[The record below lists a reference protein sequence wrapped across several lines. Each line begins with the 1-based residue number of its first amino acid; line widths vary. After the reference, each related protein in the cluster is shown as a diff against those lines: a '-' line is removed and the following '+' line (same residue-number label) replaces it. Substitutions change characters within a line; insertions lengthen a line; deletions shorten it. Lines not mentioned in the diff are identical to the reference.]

1 MKRYLTIILGMVLSC
16 GLCHAQNIDDDLM
29 GDGDDFESFR
39 KAIHKDFES
48 FRQKINKEYAEFV
61 RHPWKPTKNEKPTP
75 KPKDEVTPPVVKP
88 ENDDDKPVEPKPV
101 PIEEVIQPVIDD
113 TPQPEP
119 IEPIEEQPQ
128 PVENYMEFVFFGTKE
143 KVRVPVQKTNN
154 AFDKNVY
161 AVENIAS
168 TWEALSTGEYDNLLI
183 DCLNT
188 RRTRGLCDWA
198 YLQMIRDLSE
208 QYLGGRCNMATLMT
222 AWLYCQS
229 GYQMRMAIEGTKLHL
244 LVGSKHHIF
253 GHSYYKVDETN
264 FYPFLHNGEEIK
276 ERVQICGASFPNEA
290 AMSLL
295 VPDAQ
300 DFDVKYSS
308 SRTISSKRY
317 SNVSASVKIN
327 QNLVSFYN
335 TYPTSML
342 DENVMTRWA
351 MYANTPMA
359 KDVAN
364 QLYPQL
370 RSALNG
376 KSQLDAV
383 NILLNWVQTGFE
395 YEYDDKVWGGDRAF
409 FAEESLNYP
418 YCDCEDRSILF
429 TRLVRDLLGLKCILV
444 FYPGHL
450 AAAVRFTDS
459 VSGGDYIQLNGQRYI
474 VSDPTYIGAP
484 VGMTMPNMDNQ
495 TAKVILLE

>member
-1 MKRYLTIILGMVLSC
+1 MKRYLTILGMVLSC

-39 KAIHKDFES
+39 QAIHKDFES

-61 RHPWKPTKNEKPTP
+61 RHPWKSTKNEKPTP

-88 ENDDDKPVEPKPV
+88 KDDNDKPVEPKPV

-154 AFDKNVY
+154 AFDKDVH
-161 AVENIAS
+161 AIENIAS
-168 TWEALSTGEYDNLLI
+168 TWESLSTGEYDNLLI

-208 QYLGGRCNMATLMT
+208 QYFGGRCNMATLMT

-229 GYQMRMAIEGTKLHL
+229 GYQMRMAIEGTRLHL

-253 GHSYYKVDETN
+253 GQSYYKVDETN
-264 FYPFLHNGEEIK
+264 FYPFLHQGEEIK

-295 VPDAQ
+295 VPEAQ

-317 SNVSASVKIN
+317 ANVCVNVKIN

-359 KDVAN
+359 KDVTN

-370 RSALNG
+370 KSVLNG

>member
-1 MKRYLTIILGMVLSC
+1 MKKYLTILLGMVLSC
-16 GLCHAQNIDDDLM
+16 GLCYAQDIDDDFM
-29 GDGDDFESFR
+29 DEADG
-39 KAIHKDFES
+39 FES
-48 FRQKINKEYAEFV
+48 FRQSIHRNFESFRLKINKEYAEFV
-61 RHPWKPTKNEKPTP
+61 RHPWKVTKNEKPTP

-88 ENDDDKPVEPKPV
+88 DNDYNKLVEPKPI
-101 PIEEVIQPVIDD
+101 PIEEVIQPIIEDS
-113 TPQPEP
+113 PQPEP
-119 IEPIEEQPQ
+119 IEPIKEQPQ
-128 PVENYMEFVFFGTKE
+128 PVENYMEFIFFGTKE
-143 KVRVPVQKTNN
+143 KVRAPIFNTNN
-154 AFDKNVY
+154 AIDKNIHTI
-161 AVENIAS
+161 ENVAS
-168 TWEALSTGEYDNLLI
+168 TWEVLSSGEYDNLLI
-183 DCLNT
+183 DCLNA
-188 RRTRGLCDWA
+188 RRTRDLCDWA

-208 QYLGGRCNMATLMT
+208 QYFGGQCNLATLMT

-229 GYQMRMAIEGTKLHL
+229 GYQMRMAIEGAKLHL

-253 GHSYYKVDETN
+253 GQSFYKVDGTN
-264 FYPFLHNGEEIK
+264 FYPFLHKDEEIK
-276 ERVQICGASFPNEA
+276 NRVQICGASFPNETA
-290 AMSLL
+290 LSLL
-295 VPDAQ
+295 VPKAQ
-300 DFDVKYSS
+300 DFDVRYSGT
-308 SRTISSKRY
+308 RTISSKRY
-317 SNVSASVKIN
+317 SNVSATVKIN
-327 QNLVSFYN
+327 QNLIFFYN

-359 KDVAN
+359 KDVTKL
-364 QLYPQL
+364 LYPQL
-370 RSALNG
+370 KSMLNG

-395 YEYDDKVWGGDRAF
+395 YEYDDKLWGGDRAF

-450 AAAVRFTDS
+450 ATAVRFTDY
-459 VSGGDYIQLNGQRYI
+459 VNGDYIQLNGQKYI

-484 VGMTMPNMDNQ
+484 VGMTMPNMNNQ

>member
-1 MKRYLTIILGMVLSC
+1 MKRFLTILLGMVLNC
-16 GLCHAQNIDDDLM
+16 GLCHAQDINDDFMDE
-29 GDGDDFESFR
+29 GGDFESFR
-39 KAIHKDFES
+39 HSIHRNFES
-48 FRQKINKEYAEFV
+48 FRQKINKEYAAFV
-61 RHPWKPTKNEKPTP
+61 RHPWKVTKNEKPTP
-75 KPKDEVTPPVVKP
+75 KPKEEETPPVVKL
-88 ENDDDKPVEPKPV
+88 DKDKPVDSKPV
-101 PIEEVIQPVIDD
+101 PIEEVIKPIIDGS
-113 TPQPEP
+113 PQPEP
-119 IEPIEEQPQ
+119 IEPIDEQPQ
-128 PVENYMEFVFFGTKE
+128 PVDNHIEFVFFGTKE
-143 KVRVPVQKTNN
+143 RVRVPILNTNN
-154 AFDKNVY
+154 AIDKDVH
-161 AVENIAS
+161 VIENIAS
-168 TWEALSTGEYDNLLI
+168 TWEVLSSGEYDNMLI
-183 DCLNT
+183 DCLKV

-198 YLQMIRDLSE
+198 YLQMIRDFSE
-208 QYLGGRCNMATLMT
+208 QYFGGRCNLATLMT

-253 GHSYYKVDETN
+253 GQSYYKVDETN
-264 FYPFLHNGEEIK
+264 FYPFLHKDEEIK

-295 VPDAQ
+295 IPEVQ
-300 DFDVKYSS
+300 DFDIRYSGA
-308 SRTISSKRY
+308 RTISSKRY
-317 SNVSASVKIN
+317 SNVSATVKVN

-359 KDVAN
+359 KDITN
-364 QLYPQL
+364 LLYPQFK
-370 RSALNG
+370 SMLNG

-395 YEYDDKVWGGDRAF
+395 YEYDDNVWGGDRAF
-409 FAEESLNYP
+409 FAEETLYYP

-429 TRLVRDLLGLKCILV
+429 TRLVRDILGLKCILV

-459 VSGGDYIQLNGQRYI
+459 VNGDYIQLNGQRYI
-474 VSDPTYIGAP
+474 VTDPTYIGAP
-484 VGMTMPNMDNQ
+484 VGMTMPDMDNQ
-495 TAKVILLE
+495 TAKIILLE

>member
-39 KAIHKDFES
+39 QAIHKDFES

-253 GHSYYKVDETN
+253 GQSYYKVDETN

-295 VPDAQ
+295 VPEAQ

-308 SRTISSKRY
+308 SRTISSKRFT
-317 SNVSASVKIN
+317 NVSASVKIN

-459 VSGGDYIQLNGQRYI
+459 VNGDYIQLNGQRYI